1 MSNGDFEVMPIGTM
15 EEVRE
20 MRRLSNELIEL
31 EREYGIDTPQPL
43 RIKILEIA
51 RFYQYHSDKFPVTV

>member
-1 MSNGDFEVMPIGTM
+1 MSNNDFEVMPIGTI

-20 MRRLSNELIEL
+20 MRRLSKELIEL
-31 EREYGIDTPQPL
+31 EYKHGIDTPQPL

-51 RFYQYHSDKFPVTV
+51 RFYNNHSEKYPVS

>member
-20 MRRLSNELIEL
+20 LRKLSKELIEL
-31 EREYGIDTPQPL
+31 DHLYGINTPQAV
-43 RIKILEIA
+43 RAKIAEISQ
-51 RFYQYHSDKFPVTV
+51 FYHYHSEKFPVIV

>member
-1 MSNGDFEVMPIGTM
+1 MSEGDFEVMPRGTM

-20 MRRLSNELIEL
+20 MRRLSKELIDL
-31 EREYGIDTPQPL
+31 ERQYGIDTPQPL

-51 RFYQYHSDKFPVTV
+51 RFYNRHVETYPVHI